1 MDFGTERLTGRKDGA
16 IGWMT
21 FNNPLRRNAVSV
33 DMWQA
38 IPEVLAEFEADPQIR
53 VIVFTGA
60 GDKAFVAGGDI
71 PDLVTRRGLEHYLDF
86 GERIHAVFRR
96 IEICDK
102 PTIAAINGWALG
114 GGTELLLS
122 TDIRV
127 AVESAQLGLPE
138 INLGLFPGAGGSQR
152 LIRQIPLCKAK
163 EMMFL
168 GDRITATEAERL
180 GLINKVVPNGALME
194 EVMKMANA
202 MARKSPLVLKFLKR
216 SIVDGGEM
224 PLHAALRH
232 EHAMIGMVFDTD
244 DAHEG
249 CTAFI
254 EKRRPDFQG
263 K

>member
-1 MDFGTERLTGRKDGA
+1 MSDDLVTYAQEGA
-16 IGWMT
+16 VAIIT
-21 FNNPLRRNAVSV
+21 LNRPKSLNPLNLPTLEALESAV
-33 DMWQA
+33 
-38 IPEVLAEFEADPQIR
+38 IRAEKDTAIR
-53 VIVFTGA
+53 VLVFTGA

-71 PDLVTRRGLEHYLDF
+71 PDLVKRRGLAHYLHF

-102 PTIAAINGWALG
+102 PTIAAVNGWALG

-163 EMMFL
+163 EMMFI
-168 GDRITATEAERL
+168 GDRITAAEAERL
-180 GLINKVVPNGALME
+180 GLINKVVPDGALME

-216 SIVDGGEM
+216 SIVDGGEIQ
-224 PLHAALRH
+224 LHAALRH
-232 EHAMIGMVFDTD
+232 EQAMIGLVFDTD

>member
-1 MDFGTERLTGRKDGA
+1 MSDDLVTYAQDGA
-16 IGWMT
+16 VAIIT
-21 FNNPLRRNAVSV
+21 LNRPKSLNPLNLPTLEALDLAVVRAETDKSV
-33 DMWQA
+33 R
-38 IPEVLAEFEADPQIR
+38 VL
-53 VIVFTGA
+53 VFTGA

-96 IEICDK
+96 IETCDK

-127 AVESAQLGLPE
+127 AVQSAQLGLPE

-152 LIRQIPLCKAK
+152 LMRQIPLCKAK

-168 GDRITATEAERL
+168 GNRISAEEAERL
-180 GLINKVVPNGALME
+180 GLINKVVPNDALME
-194 EVMKMANA
+194 EVMKMARA
-202 MARKSPLVLKFLKR
+202 MAKKSPLVLKILKR
-216 SIVDGGEM
+216 AMVDGDEM
-224 PLHAALRH
+224 PLRAALRH
-232 EHAMIGMVFDTD
+232 EHAMIGLVFDTD

-254 EKRRPDFQG
+254 EKRPAEFQG

>member
-1 MDFGTERLTGRKDGA
+1 MSDDLVTYAQDGA
-16 IGWMT
+16 VAIIT
-21 FNNPLRRNAVSV
+21 LNRPKSLNPLNAATIEALDAAVIRAETDKSV
-33 DMWQA
+33 R
-38 IPEVLAEFEADPQIR
+38 VL
-53 VIVFTGA
+53 VFTGA

-71 PDLVTRRGLEHYLDF
+71 PELVTRGGLEHYLEF

-96 IEICDK
+96 IETCDK

-127 AVESAQLGLPE
+127 AVQSAQLGLPE

-152 LIRQIPLCKAK
+152 LMRQIPLCKAK
-163 EMMFL
+163 EMMFM
-168 GDRITATEAERL
+168 GSRITATEAERL
-180 GLINKVVPNGALME
+180 GLINKVVPDEALME

-202 MARKSPLVLKFLKR
+202 MAQKSPLVLKILKR
-216 SIVDGGEM
+216 AMVDGDEM
-224 PLHAALRH
+224 PLRAALRH
-232 EHAMIGMVFDTD
+232 EHAMIGLVFDTD

-254 EKRRPDFQG
+254 EKRRADFQG